1 MEHIRVSKVDRV
13 KMLDKNSP
21 KSSPMGKLYVT
32 TSHLIFIKDGD
43 RPGQECQV
51 RNKWR
56 TCLLLSVILLPFL
69 FCIIHFFS
77 SKTADL
83 SAATRVLWEN

>member
-43 RPGQECQV
+43 RPGQESQV
-51 RNKWR
+51 RNRCWR
-56 TCLLLSVILLPFL
+56 RCILLLSVILLPFL
-69 FCIIHFFS
+69 FCII
-77 SKTADL
+77 KTFL
-83 SAATRVLWEN
+83 FL